1 MAIVTLKTF
10 LLDGYDMD
18 GSLDSLIAELNAV
31 RIEGMKQGLKN
42 VRVDCD
48 WEYAESG
55 PGQHWQINIIG
66 DKE

>member
-1 MAIVTLKTF
+1 MYVTLKTF

-18 GSLDSLIAELNAV
+18 GTLDELIKTLEAV
-31 RIEGMKQGLKN
+31 REDAKAQGLKN

-48 WEYAESG
+48 WEYAEHG